1 MNLIR
6 ESELQATIIEI
17 FEAVGR
23 QVFHVGD
30 SRKEVRDGDRYALVG
45 DAQAAGY
52 PDLTIAG
59 GGEVIW
65 AELKSTRGRLEPEQV
80 EWLDALPPH
89 QAYIWQPKDLD
100 VAAEIAGSGHP
111 ADGRTC
117 WTCHRDAIIK
127 RIGVK
132 QRKSPKTEPASPRP
146 TPWRRSRERTAL
158 RQSPRTQ
165 APSTEAPSPKE
176 K

>member
-1 MNLIR
+1 MNLITER
-6 ESELQATIIEI
+6 ELQATIIEI

-30 SRKEVRDGDRYALVG
+30 SRKEVRNGDTYTLVG
-45 DAQAAGY
+45 DAQTAGY

-65 AELKSTRGRLEPEQV
+65 AELKSSRGKLEPEQV

-89 QAYIWQPKDLD
+89 RAYIWQPRDLD
-100 VAAEIAGSGHP
+100 LAARVAGSGHP
-111 ADGRTC
+111 ADGNTC
-117 WTCHRDAIIK
+117 WTCHRDEIIK

-132 QRKSPKTEPASPRP
+132 QRKSAKTGTVSPRP
-146 TPWRRSRERTAL
+146 APWRRSRAKKPK
-158 RQSPRTQ
+158 RQAPRT
-165 APSTEAPSPKE
+165 KE